1 MLPGKGTTV
10 TGVID
15 RKPMKQAADVLGIT
29 TRTVAFHKYRIMAA
43 LGIKS
48 SAELVRF
55 AVQNRLV

>member
-1 MLPGKGTTV
+1 
-10 TGVID
+10 
-15 RKPMKQAADVLGIT
+15 
-29 TRTVAFHKYRIMAA
+29 VAFHKYRIMAA